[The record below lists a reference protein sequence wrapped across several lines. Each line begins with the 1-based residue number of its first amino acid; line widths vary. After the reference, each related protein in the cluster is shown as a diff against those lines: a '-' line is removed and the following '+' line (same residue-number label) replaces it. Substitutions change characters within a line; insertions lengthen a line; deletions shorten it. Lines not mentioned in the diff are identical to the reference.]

1 VAVRALAYA
10 AAMTNLEVRP
20 VEQECAAG
28 APDGPQV
35 LAPRDVPLGGPRA
48 MTVRRTLPHRSRSM
62 VGPFCF
68 LDHYGPDDVGATGGM
83 DVPPHP
89 HTGLQTVTWL
99 FEGRV
104 LHQDSVG
111 SRLVVEPGA
120 LGLMT
125 AGRGISHSEE
135 GTTARVGDL
144 RRLHGVQLWT
154 ALPESE
160 RHRPPAFEH
169 HADLPELELPGGRVR
184 VVMGGLEGVA
194 SPARVFSPLV
204 AAQVDVVAGGAVE
217 LRVDEAFEHALL
229 VDAGDATVA
238 GRPTEPGSLAYLE
251 PGRHTV
257 EVRAGALPVRAMLV
271 GGAPFGERIV
281 MWWNFVART
290 HDEVAE
296 ARAAWQA
303 GLAAG
308 DSRFGSVPGYDGA
321 ALPAPE
327 LPNVRL
333 LPRSR

>member
-1 VAVRALAYA
+1 
-10 AAMTNLEVRP
+10 MTNLEVRP

-28 APDGPQV
+28 GAGSEPEV

-48 MTVRRTLPHRSRSM
+48 MTVRRTLPHRSRSL

-68 LDHYGPDDVGATGGM
+68 LDHYGPDDVQATGGM

-135 GTTARVGDL
+135 GTVGRVGPL
-144 RRLHGVQLWT
+144 ERLHGVQLWT
-154 ALPESE
+154 ALPEVD
-160 RHRPPAFEH
+160 RHRAPTFEH
-169 HADLPELELPGGRVR
+169 HADLPELDLDGTRVR
-184 VVMGGLEGVA
+184 VAMGALAGVT

-204 AAQVDVVAGGAVE
+204 AAQVDVPAGTTARLPLEGW
-217 LRVDEAFEHALL
+217 FEHAVLA
-229 VDAGDATVA
+229 DAGDATVA
-238 GRPTEPGSLAYLE
+238 GRPTAPGSLAYVG
-251 PGRHTV
+251 PGREDL
-257 EVRAGALPVRAMLV
+257 EVRAGDAPVRAMLV
-271 GGAPFGERIV
+271 GGAPFGERV
-281 MWWNFVART
+281 LMWWNFVART
-290 HDEVAE
+290 HEEVVA
-296 ARAAWQA
+296 ARDAWRA
-303 GLAAG
+303 GIAAG
-308 DSRFGSVPGYDGA
+308 GGDRFGSVPGYDGPP
-321 ALPAPE
+321 LPAPD

-333 LPRSR
+333 LPRAR